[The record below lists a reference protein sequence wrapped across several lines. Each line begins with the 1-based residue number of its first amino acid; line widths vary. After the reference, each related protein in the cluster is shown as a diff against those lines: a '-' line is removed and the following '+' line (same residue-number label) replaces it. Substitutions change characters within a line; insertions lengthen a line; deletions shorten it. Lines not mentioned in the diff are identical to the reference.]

1 MSRFLRMISKITRWD
16 GSESVDREDGLFTG
30 DMLADLRTTNNK
42 LSVWQVDTDTDVEKA
57 IVALALSRDTVQKM
71 CYIVLDDKELE
82 NIGIT
87 IKKDNDIPSY
97 GIDSSV
103 LLNHGDMINM
113 DYWRLGFLTEYM
125 LKIVQDTNS
134 KKMFSKPEVLNLL
147 NKYKNIISLSGMK
160 KTLKEDLKW

>member
-42 LSVWQVDTDTDVEKA
+42 LSVWQVDTEEDVEKA
-57 IVALALSRDTVQKM
+57 IVALALSRDAVQKM
-71 CYIVLDDKELE
+71 CYMVLNDSELE
-82 NIGIT
+82 NIGIRI
-87 IKKDNDIPSY
+87 IKDSEIPSY

-103 LLNHGDMINM
+103 LLNHGDMINI

-125 LKIVQDTNS
+125 LKIAQSTS
-134 KKMFSKPEVLNLL
+134 CKTFSKPEVMYLL

-160 KTLKEDLKW
+160 DTLKKDLKW